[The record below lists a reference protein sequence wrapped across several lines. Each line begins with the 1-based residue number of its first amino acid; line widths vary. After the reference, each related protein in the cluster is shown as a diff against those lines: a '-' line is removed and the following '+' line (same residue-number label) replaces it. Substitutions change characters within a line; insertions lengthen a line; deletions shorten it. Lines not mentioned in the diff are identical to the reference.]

1 MGQVLRSLRQEAE
14 GVNARRP
21 KARKDGNH
29 DAIVA
34 RFEALGCT
42 VAQLHAAGVP
52 GWPDLVVGVIGQNR
66 LVEIKN
72 PDTRYGRAGL
82 NTNQKAFNRDWR
94 GEPMFTV
101 SSEDEVTVLVMNW
114 RRNARP

>member
-1 MGQVLRSLRQEAE
+1 MTV
-14 GVNARRP
+14 RRP

-29 DAIVA
+29 GEIVA

-42 VAQLHAAGVP
+42 VAQLHAAGVA
-52 GWPDLVVGVIGQNR
+52 GWPDLVVGLLGANR

-72 PDTRYGRAGL
+72 PETAYGRAGL
-82 NTNQKAFNRDWR
+82 NKNQQEFNRDWR

-101 SSEDEVTVLVMNW
+101 CSEDEVTAIVTNW
-114 RRNARP
+114 RRAAHVVR

>member
-1 MGQVLRSLRQEAE
+1 MSQ
-14 GVNARRP
+14 RRA

-29 DAIVA
+29 DEIVA

-42 VAQLHAAGVP
+42 VAQLHAAGVA
-52 GWPDLVVGVIGQNR
+52 GWPDLVVGLLGANR

-82 NTNQKAFNRDWR
+82 NTNQQAFNRGWR

-101 SSEDEVTVLVMNW
+101 CTEDEVTVLVQNW